1 VLDLLG
7 GVFILNGVW
16 NNMISLL
23 FSGQGSQY
31 VGMLK
36 DYYENCES
44 SKKIIDNADE
54 ILGYKLSDIMFNGPI
69 EVLTETRY
77 TQPALFVHS
86 VVVLE
91 KIKNNIDFS
100 SVAGHSIGE
109 YAALYASGV
118 LSFEDALKLVSI
130 RAGLMFEIGQNFP
143 GTMFAV
149 VGMDDEKL
157 IELANQLNIVDD
169 KLDKVIVPANFN
181 SPGQVVISGSKDY
194 LKEKAIEFK
203 NNGAKIIKELN
214 VSGAFHSPLMKPV
227 KETLDVQID
236 LTNFNDA
243 QKPVFV
249 NLNAEKLTS
258 SIEIKKSLKLQ
269 VVSSV
274 LWTQILKNMQ
284 ADGTNEFIEVG
295 PSNVLQGLVKRTLTD
310 VSISGFD
317 KYSDLEKLV

>member
-1 VLDLLG
+1 
-7 GVFILNGVW
+7 
-16 NNMISLL
+16 MISLL

-36 DYYENCES
+36 DFYENSES
-44 SKKIIDNADE
+44 SKKIIDKADE
-54 ILGYKLSDIMFNGPI
+54 ILGYKLSEIMFNGPI
-69 EVLTETRY
+69 ETLTETRY

-86 VVVLE
+86 VVVFE
-91 KIKNNIDFS
+91 HIKNNIDFS

-109 YAALYASGV
+109 YAALYGAGV

-130 RAGLMFEIGQNFP
+130 RAELMFEVGQNFP

-157 IELANQLNIVDD
+157 IEVANELNIVDD

-194 LKEKAIEFK
+194 LREKSIEFK

-227 KETLDVQID
+227 KETLDIQID
-236 LTNFNDA
+236 KTTFNDA
-243 QKPVFV
+243 AKPVFV
-249 NLNAEKLTS
+249 NFNAEKTINS
-258 SIEIKKSLKLQ
+258 TEIKSSLKLQ

-284 ADGTNEFIEVG
+284 LDGSNEFIEVG

-310 VSISGFD
+310 VKISGFD